1 VSVDGVRA
9 AKAAHEGAIFARA
22 NVVGVAVGNK
32 AIHGRY
38 TNETCILVFVERK
51 WPLEALRRRDVV
63 PKEMDGV
70 LTDVVETGRFT
81 AVPLVQSLDA
91 DRTHRVR
98 PAEGGSSIGHYR
110 ITAGTLGVLA
120 HRHGRSV
127 ILSNNHVLA
136 NANEGHIGDP
146 ILQPGPADGGRL
158 QDTIAR
164 LSEFVPIRFNERDVG
179 VVGRFLIRAVGPIL
193 GALGLT
199 LKRLPSG
206 RMNLVDVAVAEP
218 IDEGLVSSDILGIG
232 RVSGTADATIG
243 LSVQK
248 SGRTTGLTEGK
259 VTAIDA
265 VVEVDYG
272 GGKTA
277 IFREQIV
284 SDILSQGGD
293 SGSLVVDSR
302 GRAVGLLFA
311 GGPTTTLINPIG
323 AVLQALELSLP

>member
-1 VSVDGVRA
+1 V
-9 AKAAHEGAIFARA
+9 
-22 NVVGVAVGNK
+22 
-32 AIHGRY
+32 
-38 TNETCILVFVERK
+38 
-51 WPLEALRRRDVV
+51 
-63 PKEMDGV
+63 DGV

-81 AVPLVQSLDA
+81 AIPLVQSLDA
-91 DRTHRVR
+91 DRTRRMR
-98 PAEGGSSIGHYR
+98 PAEGGASIGHYR
-110 ITAGTLGVLA
+110 ITAGTLGLLA
-120 HRHGRSV
+120 QRHGRSV

-136 NANEGHIGDP
+136 NANEGQIGDP

-164 LSEFVPIRFNERDVG
+164 LSEFVPIHFNQRDAG
-179 VVGRFLIRAVGPIL
+179 PVGRFLMRAVGPIL
-193 GALGLT
+193 GALGFS

-218 IDEGLVSSDILGIG
+218 IDEALVSPDILGIG
-232 RVSGTADATIG
+232 RVAGSADASIG
-243 LSVQK
+243 LSVRK

-272 GGKTA
+272 GARTA
-277 IFREQIV
+277 VFRGQIV
-284 SDILSQGGD
+284 SDLLSQGGD

-302 GRAVGLLFA
+302 SRAVGLLFA

-323 AVLQALELSLP
+323 AVMQALDLSIG

>member
-1 VSVDGVRA
+1 M
-9 AKAAHEGAIFARA
+9 EQ
-22 NVVGVAVGNK
+22 
-32 AIHGRY
+32 
-38 TNETCILVFVERK
+38 
-51 WPLEALRRRDVV
+51 LRRRDVV
-63 PKEMDGV
+63 PKEMSGV
-70 LTDVVETGRFT
+70 LTDVVETGRFS
-81 AVPLVQSLDA
+81 AMPLTQTVEEG
-91 DRTHRVR
+91 RTHRMR

-206 RMNLVDVAVAEP
+206 RMN
-218 IDEGLVSSDILGIG
+218 
-232 RVSGTADATIG
+232 
-243 LSVQK
+243 
-248 SGRTTGLTEGK
+248 
-259 VTAIDA
+259 
-265 VVEVDYG
+265 
-272 GGKTA
+272 
-277 IFREQIV
+277 
-284 SDILSQGGD
+284 
-293 SGSLVVDSR
+293 
-302 GRAVGLLFA
+302 
-311 GGPTTTLINPIG
+311 
-323 AVLQALELSLP
+323 